1 MFPLFYIDDSEL
13 EAAERSC
20 ESQAS
25 EDSASEIVEEKS
37 KSNKSQVV
45 GKFNMGI
52 MSHVSNCQ
60 SGQIMYKNTQKT
72 YKFDKCSV

>member
-1 MFPLFYIDDSEL
+1 MHIRFSKGINTNAVLFLLIQDDSEL

-45 GKFNMGI
+45 GKSNMGI
-52 MSHVSNCQ
+52 IQSSFQVSIRHN
-60 SGQIMYKNTQKT
+60 
-72 YKFDKCSV
+72 SV

>member
-1 MFPLFYIDDSEL
+1 MHIGFNKSTNTDADLFLLIPDDSEL

-37 KSNKSQVV
+37 KSNTSQVV
-45 GKFNMGI
+45 GKSNMI
-52 MSHVSNCQ
+52 WE
-60 SGQIMYKNTQKT
+60 
-72 YKFDKCSV
+72 